1 MELFRDASI
10 SYGGSATAAP
20 AMNPGSERSELN
32 GRPAQA
38 GDLRTLALFNYG
50 HFTSVQV
57 QGRAV
62 RGLDLHMARLD
73 QATRELFGCP
83 LDTAV
88 VRGYMRNILGDEEAP
103 LSLRIN
109 VFSHQLMRDRLAE
122 PAKPDVLVT
131 IGAARQADVTPLRLK
146 TFRHERVLPHIK
158 HVGTFGLFH
167 HKRLAQLQGFDDAL
181 FVDAGD
187 AVSEG
192 SIWNIGFF
200 DGSSVVW
207 PEAAMLAGISMQL
220 LQKGLHDRGMPT
232 MSRRIAQAD
241 IPIYRS
247 AFFTNSGCAVR
258 PVAAIDAIDFAVD
271 ADLTALLE
279 ACYAA
284 NPWQPI

>member
-1 MELFRDASI
+1 MELFRDVSV
-10 SYGGSATAAP
+10 SYAGSTVGAP
-20 AMNPGSERSELN
+20 SMSPVSERCELN

-38 GDLRTLALFNYG
+38 EDLRALALFNYG
-50 HFTSVQV
+50 HFTSMQV
-57 QGRAV
+57 QRRAV

-73 QATRELFGCP
+73 QATRELFGGP
-83 LDTAV
+83 LDTDV
-88 VRGYMRNILGDEEAP
+88 VRGYMRRIVGDEDAS

-109 VFSHQLMRDRLAE
+109 VFSRQLMRDRLAQ
-122 PAKPDVLVT
+122 PAEPDVLAT
-131 IGAARQADVTPLRLK
+131 TGAARQVDATPLRLK

-167 HKRLAQLQGFDDAL
+167 HQRLAQLQGFDDAL

-187 AVSEG
+187 TVSEG

-207 PEAAMLAGISMQL
+207 PDAPMLAGISMQL
-220 LQKGLHDRGMPT
+220 LQKGLRERGIPT
-232 MSRRIAQAD
+232 VSRRIARAD
-241 IPIYRS
+241 LAQYRS

-258 PVAAIDAIDFAVD
+258 PVMAIDATGFAVD
-271 ADLTALLE
+271 ADLTAELE

>member
-1 MELFRDASI
+1 MSHVV
-10 SYGGSATAAP
+10 
-20 AMNPGSERSELN
+20 ERSELN
-32 GRPAQA
+32 GRPALDD
-38 GDLRTLALFNYG
+38 DLRTLALFNYG
-50 HFTSVQV
+50 HFTSMQV
-57 QGRAV
+57 RGRAA

-83 LDTAV
+83 LDLAA
-88 VRGYMRNILGDEEAP
+88 VRGYMRGILGDEEAP
-103 LSLRIN
+103 LSLRVN

-131 IGAARQADVTPLRLK
+131 IGAARQVDATPLRLK
-146 TFRHERVLPHIK
+146 TFRHERVLPHVK

-181 FVDAGD
+181 FVDASD

-192 SIWNIGFF
+192 SIWNVGFF

-207 PEAAMLAGISMQL
+207 PDAPMLAGISMQL
-220 LQKGLHDRGMPT
+220 LQKGLRERGIPT
-232 MSRRIAQAD
+232 VSRRIVRAD
-241 IPIYRS
+241 IAQYRS

-258 PVAAIDAIDFAVD
+258 PVMAIDATDFAVD
-271 ADLTALLE
+271 ADLTAELE